1 MDWRKGLK
9 FAASNYNRSGL
20 ALLFHAHTPE
30 RHFFMLI
37 PDIKGNTHSVPPL
50 GFAVMAWP
58 CFFHF
63 DWHWTKGSGTL
74 FLRAN
79 PKSYS

>member
-30 RHFFMLI
+30 RHFFY
-37 PDIKGNTHSVPPL
+37 
-50 GFAVMAWP
+50 
-58 CFFHF
+58 
-63 DWHWTKGSGTL
+63 
-74 FLRAN
+74 AN
-79 PKSYS
+79 PRD